1 MRGPL
6 GLVLVVAL
14 AIGGCGGDTKT
25 KNAYVEKVN
34 KAQSDFV
41 AVVDDSEG
49 RIQNNASNKE
59 TATQLDMIR
68 AAAAKVV
75 LELRAIQPPSKV
87 KTLHAALVR
96 EAQGLV
102 AAFQKA
108 ADAYSSSD
116 PAQILQAKVDL
127 SNDINRVNGQLNA
140 TIVQLNNKLH

>member
-14 AIGGCGGDTKT
+14 AISGCGGDTKT

-49 RIQNNASNKE
+49 RIQNNASNKK

-87 KTLHAALVR
+87 KTLHSTLVR

-127 SNDINRVNGQLNA
+127 GNDINRVNGQLNA